1 MTENVRDAG
10 YDDLLDA
17 IEAGEGFYLRCANG
31 HGSLPPRRA
40 CPHCGTQALEQE
52 PLPESGEIET
62 YTVVHVATP
71 EFAEDTPY
79 VTAVVNFGPVRLTGQ
94 VRGID
99 PEEVST
105 GLVVGAGVEQTATM
119 GERLLT
125 FRPR

>member
-1 MTENVRDAG
+1 MTENVRDDG
-10 YDDLLDA
+10 FDDLLDA

-40 CPHCGTQALEQE
+40 CPHCGEQNLRQE

-62 YTVVHVATP
+62 YSVITVATP
-71 EFAEDTPY
+71 EFEEDTPY
-79 VTAVVNFGPVRLTGQ
+79 VTAIVDFGPVRLTGQ

-99 PEEVST
+99 PDDVST
-105 GLVVGAGVEQTATM
+105 GLVVGPNIEQTATM
-119 GERLLT
+119 GERLIT